1 MATSLPQYV
10 EVQAQLQ
17 DVRKLY
23 HCTKDELER
32 QKHMYDMLDQD
43 FLLCRQELTQL
54 RNAQPILEE
63 RCPTKVMGDREM
75 GAALGTPGAREE
87 GTHPWGSMGLIVE
100 RPGRKKQVEV

>member
-63 RCPTKVMGDREM
+63 RCPTKVIGDREM